1 MLIRKEYSDTGGLL
15 GIWKMEESREAL
27 LHLFPENLWPEVMAY
42 INGVRSDRRAIEW
55 LSTRIM
61 LLELLGKEQII
72 HNREDGSPFL
82 ENGKPYIS
90 ISHTRDYAAILL
102 HDSCPVGIDIEI
114 RSERVKKIASL
125 IEIEADP
132 EIQKTYPE
140 IRTTIVEI
148 TDTDGQIFASR
159 VDYAKGDPLNPMS
172 DEDLMDKFRD
182 VTQTVLTAGRQK
194 KVMDWIMDE
203 GTLTNP
209 IQELTDMLLW

>member
-15 GIWKMEESREAL
+15 GISKMEESREAL

-114 RSERVKKIASL
+114 RSERVKKIA
-125 IEIEADP
+125 
-132 EIQKTYPE
+132 
-140 IRTTIVEI
+140 
-148 TDTDGQIFASR
+148 
-159 VDYAKGDPLNPMS
+159 
-172 DEDLMDKFRD
+172 DKFISENEYIDPAQRTIHQLLHWSAKECLFKLMNEQGID
-182 VTQTVLTAGRQK
+182 FRKHLFVHPFTPAVKGVITATESKTDQACSFTVHYEVHPDYVLT
-194 KVMDWIMDE
+194 WTE
-203 GTLTNP
+203 G
-209 IQELTDMLLW
+209 

>member
-1 MLIRKEYSDTGGLL
+1 MTMDDIQSIRVLTHKNAKQGSDIPDYQTVLHARLSLQYGMGSMIVRGRAGLQEYT
-15 GIWKMEESREAL
+15 EES
-27 LHLFPENLWPEVMAY
+27 
-42 INGVRSDRRAIEW
+42 IKD
-55 LSTRIM
+55 
-61 LLELLGKEQII
+61 
-72 HNREDGSPFL
+72 
-82 ENGKPYIS
+82 
-90 ISHTRDYAAILL
+90 
-102 HDSCPVGIDIEI
+102 
-114 RSERVKKIASL
+114 ERVKKIASL

-148 TDTDGQIFASR
+148 TDIDGQIFASR

-209 IQELTDMLLW
+209 VQELTDMLLW